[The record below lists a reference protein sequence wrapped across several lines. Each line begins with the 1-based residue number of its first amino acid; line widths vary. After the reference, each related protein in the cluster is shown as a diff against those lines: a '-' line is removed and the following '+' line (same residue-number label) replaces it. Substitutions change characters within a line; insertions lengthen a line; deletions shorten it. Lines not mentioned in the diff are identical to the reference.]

1 MATVARNENI
11 SAEIVLK
18 HVADGTVVFPA
29 NAKHQNFNVCGIGQG
44 LRTKVNA
51 NFGTSS
57 DYGSVETELAKLEVA
72 TAAGAD
78 TVMDLSTGGDINS
91 IRRSVITASR
101 VPVGTVPLYQAGF
114 MALDRGQAIV
124 DMSIDD
130 LFNAVI
136 DQAEDGVDFM
146 TIHAGVT
153 RQAPQLFE
161 NSGSNYRY
169 CLSGRGYHGRLDVA
183 P

>member
-1 MATVARNENI
+1 
-11 SAEIVLK
+11 
-18 HVADGTVVFPA
+18 
-29 NAKHQNFNVCGIGQG
+29 GQG
-44 LRTKVNA
+44 LHTKVNA

-57 DYGSVETELAKLEVA
+57 DYGSVETELAKLEIA

-91 IRRSVITASR
+91 IRRSVMAASR

-124 DMSIDD
+124 DMNVDD

-153 RQAPQLFE
+153 RQALNRLKTQ
-161 NSGSNYRY
+161 
-169 CLSGRGYHGRLDVA
+169 GRVTDIVSRGGAIMAGWMLRHDSE
-183 P
+183 